1 MASDAHMVI
10 VGGGLAGARA
20 GAELREAGFDGPITL
35 IASEP
40 HAPYDRPPLS
50 KAVLLKEKSPDDCA
64 LFGDAFFADHAIDLK
79 LAASVVEI
87 DRVAR
92 AVLLDNG
99 EHIGYSRLLIA
110 TGALPRML
118 KVPGSELPGVVTL
131 RTVGDARDLAAR
143 LHHGQHVAI
152 IGGGFIGLEVAASA
166 IAAGCGVTVIE
177 AGERLLMRAVP
188 QEIAARIEARHRD
201 AGVQFRFDARLAAIA
216 GASAAEE
223 VRLADGEVIRC
234 DTVVVGIG
242 AAPRTELAQAAG
254 LDVADGIVVDDRLCT
269 SDSAIF
275 AAGDACSFPHAL
287 YGCRVRLEC
296 WKNAEDQGRIAARNM
311 LGENLRYREV
321 PWFWSDQYEL
331 SIQIA
336 GLPAFG
342 RETVMRETV
351 DALLLFHLS
360 ADGSLIAASGIG
372 RAVGRDIRIAQMLIG
387 RNARLSA
394 EELADPS
401 VKLKSLLV
409 AEAA

>member
-10 VGGGLAGARA
+10 VGAGLAGARA
-20 GAELREAGFDGPITL
+20 SAELREAGFNGPITL
-35 IASEP
+35 IAGEP

-64 LFGDAFFADHAIDLK
+64 LFGDTFFADHAIDLK
-79 LAASVVEI
+79 LAACAVEI
-87 DRVAR
+87 DRAAR
-92 AVLLDNG
+92 AVVLDNG
-99 EHIGYSRLLIA
+99 ERIGYSRLLIA
-110 TGALPRML
+110 TGASPRML
-118 KVPGSELPGVVTL
+118 SVPGSELPGVVTL
-131 RTVGDARDLAAR
+131 RTVDDARHLAAR
-143 LHHGQHVAI
+143 LHRGQHVAI
-152 IGGGFIGLEVAASA
+152 IGGGFIGLEVAAGA
-166 IAAGCGVTVIE
+166 IAAGCSVTVIE

-188 QEIAARIEARHRD
+188 REIAARIEARHRD
-201 AGVQFRFDARLAAIA
+201 AGVRFRFGAQLAAIA

-223 VRLADGEVIRC
+223 VRLADGEIIRC

-242 AAPRTELAQAAG
+242 AAPRTALVQAAG
-254 LDVADGIVVDDRLCT
+254 LDVADGIVVDDHLCT
-269 SDSAIF
+269 SDSVIF
-275 AAGDACSFPHAL
+275 AAGDACLFPHPL

-311 LGENLRYREV
+311 LGEDLRYREV

-342 RETVMRETV
+342 RETVVRETV

-360 ADGSLIAASGIG
+360 ADGSLIAASGVG

-387 RNARLSA
+387 RQARVSA

>member
-10 VGGGLAGARA
+10 VGAGLAGARA
-20 GAELREAGFDGPITL
+20 SAELREAGFDGPITL
-35 IASEP
+35 IGGEP

-64 LFGDAFFADHAIDLK
+64 LFGETFFADRAIDLK

-87 DRVAR
+87 DRAAR
-92 AVLLDNG
+92 AVVLGNG
-99 EHIGYSRLLIA
+99 ERIGYSRLLIA
-110 TGALPRML
+110 TGASPRTL
-118 KVPGSELPGVVTL
+118 SVPGSELAGVVTL
-131 RTVGDARDLAAR
+131 RTVDDARNLATR
-143 LHHGQHVAI
+143 LYQGQRVAI

-166 IAAGCGVTVIE
+166 VAAGCSVTVIE

-188 QEIAARIEARHRD
+188 QEISARIEVRHRS
-201 AGVQFRFDARLAAIA
+201 AGVQFRFGARLVAIA
-216 GASAAEE
+216 GAGAAEE
-223 VRLADGEVIRC
+223 VRLADGEIIRC
-234 DTVVVGIG
+234 DTIVVGIG
-242 AAPRTELAQAAG
+242 AAPRTALAKAAG

-269 SDSAIF
+269 SDAAIF
-275 AAGDACSFPHAL
+275 AAGDVCSFPHAL
-287 YGCRVRLEC
+287 HGRRVRLEC
-296 WKNAEDQGRIAARNM
+296 WKNAEDQGRIAGRNM
-311 LGENLRYREV
+311 LGENRRYREV

-336 GLPAFG
+336 GFPAFG
-342 RETVMRETV
+342 CETVVRETA

-360 ADGSLIAASGIG
+360 VDGSLIAASGLG
-372 RAVGRDIRIAQMLIG
+372 RTVGRDIRIAQMLIG
-387 RNARLSA
+387 RNARLST

>member
-40 HAPYDRPPLS
+40 YAPYDRPPLS

-110 TGALPRML
+110 TGASPRML
-118 KVPGSELPGVVTL
+118 SVPGSELSGVVTL

-177 AGERLLMRAVP
+177 AGEHLLMRAVP

-201 AGVQFRFDARLAAIA
+201 AGVQFRFGARLAAIA

-242 AAPRTELAQAAG
+242 AAPRTALAQAAG

-336 GLPAFG
+336 GLPAFASEVVV
-342 RETVMRETV
+342 RETS

-360 ADGSLIAASGIG
+360 ADGSLIAASGVG

-387 RNARLSA
+387 RNARISA